1 MALVLEATHK
11 LKEKYPKKEF
21 RIMYVQNDED
31 AENIKYI
38 QIGKD
43 AEKICINFYRKFSEA
58 SARQIDLEILGLVF
72 EGIELKKTWQQKKLF
87 FYQKLLNS
95 VIRFR
100 QEHKI

>member
-1 MALVLEATHK
+1 
-11 LKEKYPKKEF
+11 
-21 RIMYVQNDED
+21 MYVQNDED

-58 SARQIDLEILGLVF
+58 SARQIDLDILGLVF